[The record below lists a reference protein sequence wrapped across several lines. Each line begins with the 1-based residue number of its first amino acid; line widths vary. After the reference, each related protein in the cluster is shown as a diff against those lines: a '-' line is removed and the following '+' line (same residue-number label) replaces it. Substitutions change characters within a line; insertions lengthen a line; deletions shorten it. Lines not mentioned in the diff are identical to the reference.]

1 MSPLRTLF
9 LAALC
14 AGTALTTQAS
24 PSETGLFFDDFQH
37 PSLDGL
43 AAHGWTVRSAVGHPG
58 IEHARWGPGTVELVP
73 DPDQP
78 GNRLLRL
85 RARTDGT
92 PEGTFQ
98 AQVCHARK
106 YLEGTYAARI
116 RFSDVPVQ
124 GADGDIVIQSFYAVS
139 PLRFDFDP
147 EFSEVDWEYLPN
159 GGWGDARTR
168 LYTITWQ
175 TVRLAPWQAH
185 NQSHQE
191 MRSLAGWHTLVV
203 QVMNGRT
210 RHWIDGVQVAE
221 HGGRNYPVVRMSL
234 NFNLWFSP
242 GGLQPVSY
250 SPRIYEQD
258 VDWVLHAQ
266 GQALNPTQ
274 IEAQVNHMRTNGT
287 HALDSVT
294 NSGPVLTS
302 SCDF

>member
-1 MSPLRTLF
+1 MKGTRSLF
-9 LAALC
+9 
-14 AGTALTTQAS
+14 
-24 PSETGLFFDDFQH
+24 
-37 PSLDGL
+37 
-43 AAHGWTVRSAVGHPG
+43 
-58 IEHARWGPGTVELVP
+58 
-73 DPDQP
+73 
-78 GNRLLRL
+78 RLLLLIVALGIGALALMQAPVGPPPVKDAPPLVGQIDRILVEKAARRL
-85 RARTDGT
+85 TVFQDGKAVRHYRIALGFAPEGDKVRQGDGRT

-185 NQSHQE
+185 NQAHQE
-191 MRSLAGWHTLVV
+191 VRSLAGWHTLVV

-234 NFNLWFSP
+234 NFNMWFSP
-242 GGLQPVSY
+242 GGMQPVSFP
-250 SPRIYEQD
+250 PRIYEQD
-258 VDWVLHAQ
+258 VDWVLHVQ
-266 GQALNPTQ
+266 GTALNPAQ
-274 IEAQVNHMRTNGT
+274 VEAQVNRLRTNEVSAMDTIGT
-287 HALDSVT
+287 SEPELAST
-294 NSGPVLTS
+294 
-302 SCDF
+302 CDF